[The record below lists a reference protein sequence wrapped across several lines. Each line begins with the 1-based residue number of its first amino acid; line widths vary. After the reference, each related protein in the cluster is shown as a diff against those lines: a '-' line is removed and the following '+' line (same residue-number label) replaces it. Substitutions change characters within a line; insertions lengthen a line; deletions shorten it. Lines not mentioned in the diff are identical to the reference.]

1 MENRNI
7 LRTLLLPALCI
18 AIIAATR
25 LLPHPPNFTP
35 VGAVAL
41 FSGAVVPGPAGF
53 LIPLIALFL
62 SDTILGFH
70 DTMLYVYASFFIIF
84 LLGRYLKRQPAFNIL
99 SGSSLLSSVLFF
111 TITNFGVWQATNL
124 YPKTLSGLS
133 QSYVM
138 GLPFFGNTVAGDFLY
153 TMIIFYGYRYIDNI
167 LRTVYHAHRKHHV

>member
-7 LRTLLLPALCI
+7 LKKFLLPALCI
-18 AIIAATR
+18 AAITATR

-41 FSGAVVPGPAGF
+41 FSGALIPGPAGV

-62 SDTILGFH
+62 SDTFLGFH
-70 DTMLYVYASFFIIF
+70 DTLLYVYGSFLIIF
-84 LLGRYLKRQPAFNIL
+84 LIGKYLKKQSSFGIL

-111 TITNFGVWQATNL
+111 VITNFGVWQATTL
-124 YPKTLSGLS
+124 YPKTLSGLF

-138 GLPFFGNTVAGDFLY
+138 GLPFFGNTVAGDFVY

-167 LRTVYHAHRKHHV
+167 LETVYHAHRKHRI